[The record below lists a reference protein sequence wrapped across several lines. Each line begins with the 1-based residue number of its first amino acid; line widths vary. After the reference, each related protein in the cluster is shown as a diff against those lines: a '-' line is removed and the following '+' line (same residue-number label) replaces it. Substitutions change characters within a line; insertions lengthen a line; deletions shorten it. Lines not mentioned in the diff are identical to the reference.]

1 MPVGCRCVQ
10 DARGRRAEG
19 GNGPSS
25 VDLRAVSGSGPD
37 GEVVSLYATQTSNL
51 CVVRFSH

>member
-1 MPVGCRCVQ
+1 MQ

-25 VDLRAVSGSGPD
+25 VNLRAVSGSGPD

-51 CVVRFSH
+51 VTSCVVRFSH